1 MTGRLIPA
9 NHPNMLTCLAALCI
23 TGAVAI
29 DGDTVRLDS
38 PGKNLRFRIWG
49 INAPEIKD
57 PGGKDASRAL
67 ARLVAG
73 QTLSCDLMDVDRYG
87 RPVVRCSTPKNRDI
101 ACEMVRQGH
110 AVDVPRYSKG
120 AYKSC

>member
-1 MTGRLIPA
+1 MISVLSALI
-9 NHPNMLTCLAALCI
+9 I

-57 PGGKDASRAL
+57 PGGIEASRAL
-67 ARLVAG
+67 SRIVAG
-73 QTLSCDLMDVDRYG
+73 QALNCELKDVDRYG
-87 RPVVRCSTPKNRDI
+87 RPVVKCATKKVPDI

-110 AVDVPRYSKG
+110 AVDMPRYSKG
-120 AYKSC
+120 AYKRC